1 MIIDLTFATGYGV
14 DLLDELPGTPDPV
27 QFYFPPTGSG
37 GQDGLLLRIKSDGTS
52 WVGCFAFDA
61 VGLSACIAS
70 PQPGRLFVV
79 SRGAGY
85 VIDVTRPG
93 EWTQVGCVPV
103 REVRVLADQN
113 MVLLADFTRI
123 VAHGVNGL
131 MWRSDRLCWDDLKI
145 LSVEGG
151 RIIGSGYDPTN
162 STNPEGRFE
171 LDLSTGKVIRTQFTT
186 IG

>member
-27 QFYFPPTGSG
+27 QFYFPTAGSG
-37 GQDGLLLRIKSDGTS
+37 GKDGLLLRIKSDGTIG

-113 MVLLADFTRI
+113 MVLFADFTRI
-123 VAHGVNGL
+123 VAYGVNGRI
-131 MWRSDRLCWDDLKI
+131 WRSERLCWDDLRI
-145 LSVEGG
+145 LSIDGG
-151 RIIGSGYDPTN
+151 RVNGSGFDPT
-162 STNPEGRFE
+162 SSANPERRWE
-171 LDLSTGKVIRTQFTT
+171 LDLLTGSNRSN
-186 IG
+186 